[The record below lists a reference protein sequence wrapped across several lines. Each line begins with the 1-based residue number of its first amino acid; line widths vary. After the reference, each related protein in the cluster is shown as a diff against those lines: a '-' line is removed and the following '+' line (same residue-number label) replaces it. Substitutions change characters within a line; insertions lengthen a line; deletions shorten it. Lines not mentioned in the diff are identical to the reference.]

1 MSFAVVMLVH
11 DALDRA
17 AQVAR
22 HWARSGCPVVIH
34 VDTCVSDARF
44 AAFRDELHDIADLR
58 FSPRYRCDWGTW
70 ALVAASQSAAEMAL
84 DQFPDAGHVYLASG
98 SCLPLR
104 PVQEL
109 REYLAQRPDT
119 DFIESVT
126 IEEVPWTVGGL
137 DSERFTLSFPFA
149 WKRQRF
155 LFDRFVDLQR
165 LFRYRR
171 PVPEGLEPHLG
182 SQWWCLSRHTLR
194 AILNDPRRTEIERYF
209 RRVWIPDESYFQT
222 VARVHSR
229 RIESRSLTL
238 SKFDFRGKP
247 HIFFDDHLQMLRRS
261 ECFVARKIWPGADLL
276 YDTFLSGTQPPESAS
291 EPNPGEVD
299 RIFARALLRRTR
311 GRAGLVMPGRY
322 PQSWRVVERT
332 AAPYSVFC
340 GVDAPFPD
348 IAGWL
353 EGVTEMRVHGH
364 LFAPD
369 RAEFA
374 DGQTV
379 YAGALSDSAALRD
392 YDPRAFLRNLVWNTR
407 GERQAFQFGAAD
419 RQEIAAFLAED
430 PNADITLVT
439 GAWALDLFRTGQSA
453 ASVRVEAARLQ
464 RVDDAFAA
472 RLRRNDTR
480 ARVRI
485 VTLAEML
492 DQPMEVLHAA
502 IDDIGALGGQLLAE
516 APRMVDLNGFDVF
529 LQDLRNLGMNPYLV
543 GDFHGLFGSGGAA
556 NLARR
561 PYSVR

>member
-1 MSFAVVMLVH
+1 MTFAVVMLVH

-22 HWARSGCPVVIH
+22 HWADHGCPVVLH
-34 VDTCVSDARF
+34 VDTCVNDARF
-44 AAFRDELHDIADLR
+44 AAFKEDLGDIATVR
-58 FSPRYRCDWGTW
+58 FSPRFRCDWGTW
-70 ALVAASQSAAEMAL
+70 ALVGASQAAAEMAL
-84 DQFPDAGHVYLASG
+84 DQFPDVGHVYLASG

-104 PVQEL
+104 PVSEL
-109 REYLAQRPDT
+109 RQYLAQRADT

-155 LFDRFVDLQR
+155 LFDRFVELQR

-171 PVPEGLEPHLG
+171 PVPRGLDPHLG
-182 SQWWCLSRHTLR
+182 SQWWCLSRDTLR
-194 AILNDPRRTEIERYF
+194 AILNDPRRPEIERFF

-222 VARVHSR
+222 VARIHSR

-261 ECFVARKIWPGADLL
+261 ECFVARKVWPGADLL
-276 YDTFLSGTQPPESAS
+276 YDTFLSDTQPPESAS

-299 RIFARALLRRTR
+299 RIFARALQRRTR

-322 PQSWRVVERT
+322 PDPWRVIERT

-374 DGQTV
+374 DGQRV

-419 RQEIAAFLAED
+419 RQEIAGFLAED

-464 RVDDAFAA
+464 RVDDAFAR

-492 DQPMEVLHAA
+492 DQPIEVLHGA

-543 GDFHGLFGSGGAA
+543 GDFHGLFGGGGTA